1 MTLNPLDLQHI
12 TGATLKHYNEHA
24 EAFWQGTRDHDVS
37 QNIEALLTSIEAEP
51 PFTIL
56 DFGCGPGRDLKA
68 FREFGHIAIG
78 LDGAEPF
85 VLMARGHS
93 GCKVWHQEFLR
104 LDLPAAYFDGI
115 FAMQRC
121 FMSPAKNCRAAKGLA
136 HGAQARWRPFELES
150 ARPRSKAGVPAVTV
164 LITILRRGGAMLS
177 GPVSLKSCI
186 TTVPQACRAT
196 SSPGLQAPGESR
208 NSQRASFNLANAGQ
222 RFKWGSRPKR
232 SIRCKKLC

>member
-37 QNIEALLTSIEAEP
+37 QNIEALLTSIEGEP

-68 FREFGHIAIG
+68 FRDFGHIAIG

-85 VLMARGHS
+85 VSMARGHS
-93 GCKVWHQEFLR
+93 GCEVWHQEFLK

-115 FAMQRC
+115 FA
-121 FMSPAKNCRAAKGLA
+121 NAALFHVPCQELPRVLKDLHTALKPGGVLFSSNPRGRKA
-136 HGAQARWRPFELES
+136 EIASAPVSIRRTLGSDVNGAQGPKAALWLVD
-150 ARPRSKAGVPAVTV
+150 RPRLFLGVK
-164 LITILRRGGAMLS
+164 R
-177 GPVSLKSCI
+177 
-186 TTVPQACRAT
+186 
-196 SSPGLQAPGESR
+196 ES
-208 NSQRASFNLANAGQ
+208 
-222 RFKWGSRPKR
+222 
-232 SIRCKKLC
+232 